1 MTLPT
6 ATSVTR
12 VFDSPAAT
20 ITLDETARHRRRMRM
35 VSDRLN
41 NDATI
46 AFLLDLP
53 QARLLRHGDGLVL
66 DDGRIIEVRAEP
78 EALMEVRGTDA
89 RHLLSLAWQ
98 IGNRHLAA
106 EITDSTIR
114 IRRDHVIHDM
124 LIGLGASVAH
134 IEAPFDPE
142 GGAYGGAHQAHHHH
156 EHTHDHEHQ
165 HEHEHGDSHD

>member
-6 ATSVTR
+6 ASSVTTD
-12 VFDSPAAT
+12 FDISAAI

-35 VSDRLN
+35 VSDRLDN
-41 NDATI
+41 GSTI

-78 EALMEVRGTDA
+78 EALMEVRGRDA

-106 EITDSTIR
+106 EITTETIR
-114 IRRDHVIHDM
+114 LRSDHVILDM
-124 LIGLGASVAH
+124 LIGLGASVTD

-142 GGAYGGAHQAHHHH
+142 GGAYGGEHAGHHHDG
-156 EHTHDHEHQ
+156 HDHPHGPDHQ
-165 HEHEHGDSHD
+165 GHSHD